1 VSLQSKLESGKFA
14 ITCEVGPLK
23 GTDITEVE
31 ENAELLKNKVD
42 AANVTDQQ
50 SSVMRLGSLVTSHII
65 LNKGLEPIY
74 QMVCRDRNRIALQS
88 DLLSAWVLGI
98 KNVLSITG
106 DLPALG
112 DHPEAKGVYD
122 LDSVTLLHTI
132 GRLNEG
138 FDLSGNELQGKTSF
152 FPGAVVK
159 VESDTEASM
168 ELQIAKLE
176 RKVAAGARFIQTQAV
191 YDAGS
196 FGKFMKRVEKF
207 KVPILAGVIPLK
219 SAGMAKFM
227 NKNVSGVF
235 VPDDLIQKMTDAPK
249 EDRENTGIQICAD
262 LIKQLKPLC
271 QGVHIM
277 AIGWEK
283 KVPDIIQAA
292 GL

>member
-1 VSLQSKLESGKFA
+1 VSLQSKLESGKFV

-23 GTDITEVE
+23 GTDITELE
-31 ENAELLKNKVD
+31 ENAELLKDKVD

-50 SSVMRLGSLVTSHII
+50 SSVMRLGSLVTSYII
-65 LNKGLEPIY
+65 LQKGLEPIY

-106 DLPALG
+106 DLPQLG
-112 DHPEAKGVYD
+112 DHPEAKAVYD
-122 LDSVTLLHTI
+122 LDSVTLLQTI
-132 GRLNEG
+132 STLNSG
-138 FDLSGNELQGKTSF
+138 TDMKGNELQGKPSF

-196 FGKFMKRVEKF
+196 FAKFMKRVEKL
-207 KVPILAGVIPLK
+207 KVPVLAGVIPLK

-235 VPDDLIQKMTDAPK
+235 VPDELIQKMTDA
-249 EDRENTGIQICAD
+249 EDKTATGIQICAD
-262 LIKQLKPLC
+262 LINQLKPLC

-283 KVPDIIQAA
+283 KVPSIIEAA

>member
-1 VSLQSKLESGKFA
+1 VSLQSKLESGKFV
-14 ITCEVGPLK
+14 ITAEVGPLK

-31 ENAELLKNKVD
+31 ENAGLLKDKVD

-50 SSVMRLGSLVTSHII
+50 SAVMRLGSLVASSI
-65 LNKGLEPIY
+65 LVQRGLEPIF
-74 QMVCRDRNRIALQS
+74 QVTCRDRNRIALQS

-112 DHPEAKGVYD
+112 DHPQAKAVYD
-122 LDSVTLLHTI
+122 LDAVTLLHTI

-138 FDLSGNELQGKTSF
+138 YDLAGNELKGKPSF

-159 VESDTEASM
+159 VESDTEAST
-168 ELQIAKLE
+168 ELQLIKME
-176 RKVAAGARFIQTQAV
+176 KKIAAGARFFQTQAV
-191 YDAGS
+191 YDAEH
-196 FGKFMKRVEKF
+196 FAKFMERAGKF

-219 SAGMAKFM
+219 SAGMARFM

-235 VPDDLIQKMTDAPK
+235 VPDKLIDRMTEA
-249 EDRENTGIQICAD
+249 ENKTQAGIEIAAE
-262 LIKQLKPLC
+262 LLKQLKGLC

-283 KVPDIIQAA
+283 KVPDIIKAA

>member
-1 VSLQSKLESGKFA
+1 
-14 ITCEVGPLK
+14 
-23 GTDITEVE
+23 
-31 ENAELLKNKVD
+31 
-42 AANVTDQQ
+42 
-50 SSVMRLGSLVTSHII
+50 
-65 LNKGLEPIY
+65 LN
-74 QMVCRDRNRIALQS
+74 N
-88 DLLSAWVLGI
+88 GI
-98 KNVLSITG
+98 DMN
-106 DLPALG
+106 
-112 DHPEAKGVYD
+112 
-122 LDSVTLLHTI
+122 
-132 GRLNEG
+132 
-138 FDLSGNELQGKTSF
+138 GNELQGKPSF

-168 ELQIAKLE
+168 ELQIAKLA

-196 FGKFMKRVEKF
+196 FAKFMKRVEKL
-207 KVPILAGVIPLK
+207 KVPVLAGVIPLK

-235 VPDDLIQKMTDAPK
+235 VPDELIQKMTDAPK
-249 EDRENTGIQICAD
+249 EDREQTGIQICAD

-283 KVPDIIQAA
+283 KVPSIIESS